1 MSKNLEADNILLW
14 EKCNFTDKEVK
25 YLHELAQN
33 SALSALATTTTIG
46 VVKLPIEKYFL
57 NKAQNK
63 ELKINYQSIRNAGLF
78 AGYRVFVQSNMPRS
92 CYLISSKNHNK
103 AKEHDVNEHTQENN
117 ASNSE
122 LHAKLKSSKF
132 LSIGTYAAVETLFT
146 HYSDQKITLAQL
158 NINYSKTLLNKL
170 KLFNSCLGIRF
181 LSSAVNLICLTSIQA
196 EALKLLSHDDKKPAS
211 LFQYLASGMVSGAIS
226 GVSTYPLRQIHTQVN
241 AQAHHANHKLI
252 FPTPYNVAKIN
263 LKKMLKDP
271 IQQTL
276 TCTAKGMTIR
286 TLQSCFVFCSIF
298 GVEHTLGKTPA
309 NDLKKF
315 CGIQ

>member
-1 MSKNLEADNILLW
+1 MSKNLEADNMLFW

-25 YLHELAQN
+25 YFHELAQN

-46 VVKLPIEKYFL
+46 IVKLPIEKYFL
-57 NKAQNK
+57 DKAQNN

-78 AGYRVFVQSNMPRS
+78 SGYRVFVQSNMPRS

-103 AKEHDVNEHTQENN
+103 GKEHDVNEHTQENN

-122 LHAKLKSSKF
+122 LHAEPKSSKF

-146 HYSDQKITLAQL
+146 HYPDQKIALAQL
-158 NINYSKTLLNKL
+158 KINYSNTPLNKL
-170 KLFNSCLGIRF
+170 KLFNTCLGIRF
-181 LSSAVNLICLTSIQA
+181 LSSSVNLFCLTSIQS
-196 EALKLLSHDDKKPAS
+196 EALKLISKDDKKPPS
-211 LFQYLASGMVSGAIS
+211 LFQHLTSGMISGAIS

-241 AQAHHANHKLI
+241 AQAQHVNHKLN
-252 FPTPYNVAKIN
+252 FPTPYDIAQKN
-263 LKKMLKDP
+263 LETMLKDP

-276 TCTAKGMTIR
+276 SSTAKGMTIR

-298 GVEHTLGKTPA
+298 GVEHALGKTPA

-315 CGIQ
+315 CGIK